1 MVVCAC
7 CCGLTSGTNHSTGL
21 MHGRH
26 GTFDA
31 HGPLWERVGLCVAYA
46 CQGGWPLLS
55 LSAVTRY
62 PTDLFEWLHHS
73 RTASSGE
80 ICPTLPMRFQR
91 FAGCL
96 VVALKAIDLCEG
108 SSRYLHPL
116 YSCEMLR
123 RVRQRLRR
131 AAKSQWSVAAF
142 ALEITGSLS
151 DRYPTTTKG
160 IRRLSQHV
168 E

>member
-31 HGPLWERVGLCVAYA
+31 HGPLWERVGLCVAYG
-46 CQGGWPLLS
+46 CQGGWALLV
-55 LSAVTRY
+55 LSAVTRC
-62 PTDLFEWLHHS
+62 PEKLFEWLHHS

-80 ICPTLPMRFQR
+80 NGAPLPIRFHG
-91 FAGCL
+91 FAECL
-96 VVALKAIDLCEG
+96 VVALKAINLCEG
-108 SSRYLHPL
+108 SSRYLHPM

-123 RVRQRLRR
+123 RVRQGL
-131 AAKSQWSVAAF
+131 ASH
-142 ALEITGSLS
+142 
-151 DRYPTTTKG
+151 D
-160 IRRLSQHV
+160 
-168 E
+168 